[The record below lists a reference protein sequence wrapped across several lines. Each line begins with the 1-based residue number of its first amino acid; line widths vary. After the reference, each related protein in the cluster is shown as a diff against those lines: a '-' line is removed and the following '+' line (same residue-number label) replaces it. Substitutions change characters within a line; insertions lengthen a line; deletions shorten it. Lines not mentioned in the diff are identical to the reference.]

1 MSTLNRF
8 AGTRNGIEVMA
19 SKLDI
24 LELGGGIHKLD
35 GWGPNYDEH
44 LRGENM
50 EELLLKLTSILVL
63 ILSGPQILAFMQE
76 KGITHL
82 MKRSLHS

>member
-24 LELGGGIHKLD
+24 LELGVEYIN
-35 GWGPNYDEH
+35 WMVEGPIMMSTYEGKIWRNCC
-44 LRGENM
+44 
-50 EELLLKLTSILVL
+50 
-63 ILSGPQILAFMQE
+63 
-76 KGITHL
+76 
-82 MKRSLHS
+82 

>member
-35 GWGPNYDEH
+35 G
-44 LRGENM
+44 
-50 EELLLKLTSILVL
+50 
-63 ILSGPQILAFMQE
+63 
-76 KGITHL
+76 
-82 MKRSLHS
+82 